1 MNDTPDLFGELD
13 GFEPTT
19 IRPATP
25 SDSRA
30 LDRLAE
36 LDDTHLG
43 EGPHLVG
50 EARGEIVAAISL
62 RDGSVLSDPFQHT
75 LDVVALLRPRA
86 SQRTTA
92 TRVARRP
99 WNNPLACDCLRPDG
113 SGGERGLDLRG
124 DAPGKLCP

>member
-86 SQRTTA
+86 SQLTTA

-99 WNNPLACDCLRPDG
+99 WNPLAVRL
-113 SGGERGLDLRG
+113 LTT
-124 DAPGKLCP
+124 

>member
-1 MNDTPDLFGELD
+1 MAIAHDRGTQRPLGDDLMNDTPDLFGELD

-43 EGPHLVG
+43 E
-50 EARGEIVAAISL
+50 ARTSWERLAAKSSL
-62 RDGSVLSDPFQHT
+62 RSHSGTDLS
-75 LDVVALLRPRA
+75 
-86 SQRTTA
+86 
-92 TRVARRP
+92 
-99 WNNPLACDCLRPDG
+99 
-113 SGGERGLDLRG
+113 
-124 DAPGKLCP
+124 